1 MANASSATKVE
12 EGTILNCIKMNRCP
26 APELSDSEKSSNDVS
41 DGELNRLLYGGDEPD
56 IEEVRQSD
64 KNRRACHEDTVK
76 IKVII
81 KNNAMIPSP

>member
-1 MANASSATKVE
+1 MKDGKRPFSYKVE
-12 EGTILNCIKMNRCP
+12 EGTILDCIKMNRRP
-26 APELSDSEKSSNDVS
+26 APERSNDVS
-41 DGELNRLLYGGDEPD
+41 DGELDRLLYGGDEPD

-64 KNRRACHEDTVK
+64 KNRRECHEDTVK